1 MESILSVIYHT
12 PWLLALIVIWSIVWK
27 AIATWHA
34 ARNSQ
39 LGWFIALFIINTV
52 GMLEIIYLLFFAKRK
67 TIEQV

>member
-1 MESILSVIYHT
+1 MDNILSTIRHT
-12 PWLLALIVIWSIVWK
+12 PWLLTVIVIWSIAWK

-52 GMLEIIYLLFFAKRK
+52 GILEIIYLAFFAKRK
-67 TIEQV
+67 S